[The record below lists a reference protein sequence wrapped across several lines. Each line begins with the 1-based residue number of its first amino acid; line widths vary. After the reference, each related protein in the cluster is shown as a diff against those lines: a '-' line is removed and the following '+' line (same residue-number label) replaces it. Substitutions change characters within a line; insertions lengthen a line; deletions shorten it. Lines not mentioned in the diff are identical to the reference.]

1 MEALFGDANVVV
13 AMKTT
18 KLYRQS
24 CVELLRETRL
34 IVIIQFTQLK
44 TYQDRFSVMQK
55 YYRSHVYTLEKATLT
70 VSVCDA
76 VSFLKQEA
84 MIY

>member
-1 MEALFGDANVVV
+1 MEVLFGDANAVV

-24 CVELLRETRL
+24 CIGLLRETKL
-34 IVIIQFTQLK
+34 IVITRFTQSK
-44 TYQDRFSVMQK
+44 MYQDRFSVMQK
-55 YYRSHVYTLEKATLT
+55 YCRFRVYILEKATLT

-76 VSFLKQEA
+76 ANFLKQEV